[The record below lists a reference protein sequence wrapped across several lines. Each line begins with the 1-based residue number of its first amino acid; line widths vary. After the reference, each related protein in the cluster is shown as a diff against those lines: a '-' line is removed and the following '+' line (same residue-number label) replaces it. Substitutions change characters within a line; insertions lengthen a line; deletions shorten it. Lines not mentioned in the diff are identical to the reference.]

1 MAEAILK
8 INRIISRVEN
18 VSEWFARLL
27 GRFLKVLTF
36 SPFEEDLLYRKSLTL
51 SLEKGSVSL
60 AYGSSLLSNVK
71 VRMMRSFNYDE
82 GRFPY
87 PDEVANA
94 ATSALGQFKKKPNVT
109 LIIPKSWTV
118 LKIAEFPV
126 TVKENLQ
133 NVLSFEM
140 DRLTPFNPEDVFYDY
155 RIIRE
160 EDNRLSLLVAATKKD
175 TVRPYIEALQEKG
188 IDVKRITVSMTAMAA
203 LNSYSGGKGGTILL
217 DFGKNFYEA
226 GLFEGSVTVDHISGS
241 FETEDDKTRVTKV
254 VKELQPFLE
263 KVKSSGSTPE
273 ILLLLRDSTIKETL
287 RSMINYPLRILGETD
302 LRLKLPTTKDI
313 PYIAL
318 GGLVES
324 LIEGESINLLS
335 TGKREKRQVPYFL
348 TLILLISI
356 FSLAA
361 IYFITPLRVEEKRLN
376 AIETEIAKK
385 KIEAKKVEALKKEV
399 EDLRDEV
406 ASINNFKEGRSSL
419 AILKEMTLI
428 LPKNT
433 WLTRFRITETNVDI
447 EGYAGSATELLPKLE
462 ASKYF
467 RKAEFSSPTFR
478 DARMNADR
486 FIIKM
491 EIETTKK
498 PEVQLEK
505 K

>member
-8 INRIISRVEN
+8 INRIISWFGN
-18 VSEWFARLL
+18 ISEALVRLL

-36 SPFEEDLLYRKSLTL
+36 SPFEEGFSLRKALTL
-51 SLEKGSVSL
+51 SIERGSVSV
-60 AYGSSLLSNVK
+60 AYGASLFSKLRVGAL
-71 VRMMRSFNYDE
+71 RYFNYDE
-82 GRFPY
+82 ERFPS
-87 PDEVANA
+87 PDELATA
-94 ATSALGQFKKKPNVT
+94 ASIVLGHLKKKPDVT
-109 LIIPKSWTV
+109 LIIPKSWAV
-118 LKIAEFPV
+118 LKIAEFPI

-160 EDNRLSLLVAATKKD
+160 EENRLSLLIAATKKD
-175 TVRPYIEALQEKG
+175 TVTPYIEALQEKG

-203 LNSYSGGKGGTILL
+203 LNSYSGGKDGTIFL

-226 GLFEGSVTVDHISGS
+226 GLIKGSVTVDHTSGS
-241 FETEDDKTRVTKV
+241 FETEDDKTRASKV
-254 VKELQPFLE
+254 IKELQPFFE
-263 KVKSSGSTPE
+263 RVKSSGATPE
-273 ILLLLRDSTIKETL
+273 ILLLLRDSSIKETL
-287 RSMINYPLRILGETD
+287 RSMIDYPLRILGETD
-302 LRLKLPTTKDI
+302 LRIKLPTIKDI
-313 PYIAL
+313 PYVAL
-318 GGLVES
+318 GGLIES
-324 LIEGESINLLS
+324 LIRGERINLLS
-335 TGKREKRQVPYFL
+335 CGKREKRQIPFLL
-348 TLILLISI
+348 TLILFITI
-356 FSLAA
+356 ASLAVV
-361 IYFITPLRVEEKRLN
+361 YFITPLRVEERRLH
-376 AIETEIAKK
+376 AIEEEIAKK
-385 KIEAKKVEALKKEV
+385 KIEAKKVESLKKEV
-399 EDLRDEV
+399 EELRDEV

-462 ASKYF
+462 TSRYF

-491 EIETTKK
+491 EIETTKG
-498 PEVQLEK
+498 PEVKIEK

>member
-8 INRIISRVEN
+8 INRIISRFGN

-27 GRFLKVLTF
+27 GRFMKVLTF
-36 SPFEEDLLYRKSLTL
+36 SPFDEDLLYRKSLTL
-51 SLEKGSVSL
+51 SIEKGSASVT
-60 AYGSSLLSNVK
+60 YGSSLFSNVR
-71 VRMMRSFNYDE
+71 VRTMKSFNYDE
-82 GRFPY
+82 GRFPS
-87 PDEVANA
+87 PDEIANA
-94 ATSALGQFKKKPNVT
+94 ATIVLGNLKKKPDVT

-155 RIIRE
+155 KIIRE
-160 EDNRLSLLVAATKKD
+160 EDNRLFLLIAAAKKD
-175 TVRPYIEALQEKG
+175 AVKPYIEALQEKG

-203 LNSYSGGKGGTILL
+203 LNFYSGGKGSTIFL
-217 DFGKNFYEA
+217 DIGKNFYEA
-226 GLFEGSVTVDHISGS
+226 GLLEGSVTVDYISGS
-241 FETEDDKTRVTKV
+241 FEKEDDKMRATKV
-254 VKELQPFLE
+254 VKELQPFFE
-263 KVKSSGSTPE
+263 RVKLSGSTPE
-273 ILLLLRDSTIKETL
+273 ILLLSRDSSIKETL

-302 LRLKLPTTKDI
+302 LRVKLPSTKDI
-313 PYIAL
+313 SYVAL

-324 LIEGESINLLS
+324 LSRGERINLLS
-335 TGKREKRQVPYFL
+335 SGKREKRQMPYLL
-348 TLILLISI
+348 TLILFISI
-356 FSLAA
+356 ISLAA
-361 IYFITPLRVEEKRLN
+361 VYFITPLKFEERRLH
-376 AIETEIAKK
+376 AIEGEIAKK
-385 KIEAKKVEALKKEV
+385 KIEAKKVESLKKEV
-399 EDLRDEV
+399 EDLRNEV

-419 AILKEMTLI
+419 AILKEMTLT

-498 PEVQLEK
+498 SEVQVEK